1 MDGGSIDLEAGGA
14 FTEAPIRVE
23 FDRLTIHRRLAR
35 DAEDERRLRND
46 PVLRVLL
53 GVGRGSV
60 LHGTDLPPMVLL
72 PLRGN
77 VRIADGESV
86 RILKR
91 GQMFVTDAGQ
101 DLQAVGRGPALWL
114 AIVAPAPIW
123 REIFEVIAET
133 PVQEP
138 ALFPALHPASRAMR
152 RAAVRLAREARRG
165 PVTLDDVAAAPTFAM
180 LLADLQA
187 AFDPM
192 IARCPG
198 RTLAQRRGVFLRL
211 QRVYNRIESTNK
223 PSLGVAAF
231 ARVANYSPCHFVRT
245 FALVFGETPHS
256 VLMEQRLRRAFQLL
270 HDTQLSITEVARASG
285 FEDRCAFARSF
296 KIRFGH
302 TASAARRGANAR
314 AAA

>member
-1 MDGGSIDLEAGGA
+1 MDGGSVSIGTGGSSTA
-14 FTEAPIRVE
+14 MPIRVE
-23 FDRLTIHRRLAR
+23 FHRLTVHRRLVR
-35 DAEDERRLRND
+35 DAEDERRLRSD
-46 PVLRVLL
+46 PVLRVLV
-53 GVGRGSV
+53 GAGRGSV
-60 LHGTDLPPMVLL
+60 LQGTDLPPMVLL

-77 VRIADGESV
+77 VRITDGESV
-86 RILKR
+86 RILKA
-91 GQMFVTDAGQ
+91 GQMFVNDAGQ
-101 DLQAVGRGPALWL
+101 DLHAVGRGPALWL
-114 AIVAPAPIW
+114 AIVAPGPVW
-123 REIFEVIAET
+123 RELFEVMAET

-152 RAAVRLAREARRG
+152 RASVRLAREARRG
-165 PVTLDDVAAAPTFAM
+165 PITLDDVAAAPTFAM

-187 AFDPM
+187 SFDPM

-223 PSLGVAAF
+223 PTAGLATF
-231 ARVANYSPCHFVRT
+231 ARAANYSPCHFVRT

-270 HDTQLSITEVARASG
+270 NDTQLSVTEVARASG

-296 KIRFGH
+296 KSRFGR
-302 TASAARRGANAR
+302 TATAVRRLANSRVAA
-314 AAA
+314 

>member
-1 MDGGSIDLEAGGA
+1 MDGGSVAVSAVDPCA
-14 FTEAPIRVE
+14 TTPIRVE
-23 FDRLTIHRRLAR
+23 FDWLTVHRRLAR
-35 DAEDERRLRND
+35 DAEDERRLRSD
-46 PVLRVLL
+46 PVLRVLV

-60 LHGTDLPPMVLL
+60 LQGTDLPAMVLL

-77 VRIADGESV
+77 VRVTDGESV
-86 RILKR
+86 RILKS

-101 DLQAVGRGPALWL
+101 DLQAVGRGPSLWL
-114 AIVAPAPIW
+114 AIVAPTTVW
-123 REIFEVIAET
+123 RELFEVIAET

-138 ALFPALHPASRAMR
+138 VLFPALHPASRAMK
-152 RAAVRLAREARRG
+152 RAAVRLAREARRA
-165 PVTLDDVAAAPTFAM
+165 PATLDDIAAAPTFTM

-187 AFDPM
+187 AFEPM

-223 PSLGVAAF
+223 PALGIAAF
-231 ARVANYSPCHFVRT
+231 ARAANYSPCHFVRT

-270 HDTQLSITEVARASG
+270 HDTELSVTEVARASG

-296 KIRFGH
+296 KTRFGR
-302 TASAARRGANAR
+302 TATAVRRHASTR

>member
-1 MDGGSIDLEAGGA
+1 VDGGNVELRRDERHA
-14 FTEAPIRVE
+14 TAPIRVE
-23 FDRLTIHRRLAR
+23 FDRLTIHGRLAR
-35 DAEDERRLRND
+35 NVEEERRFRSE
-46 PVLRVLL
+46 PVFRVLV

-72 PLRGN
+72 PLRGT
-77 VRIADGESV
+77 VRVTDGESV
-86 RILKR
+86 RILKP
-91 GQMFVTDAGQ
+91 GQVFVTDAGQ
-101 DLQAVGRGPALWL
+101 DIQAVGRGPSFWL
-114 AIVAPAPIW
+114 AIVAPSPVW
-123 REIFEVIAET
+123 CELFEVIGES

-138 ALFPALHPASRAMR
+138 VLFPALHPAGRTMR

-165 PVTLDDVAAAPTFAM
+165 PVTLEDVAAAPTFAM
-180 LLADLQA
+180 LLADLQS
-187 AFDPM
+187 AFEPM

-223 PSLGVAAF
+223 PVAGIAAF
-231 ARVANYSPCHFVRT
+231 ATAANYSPCHFVRT
-245 FALVFGETPHS
+245 FALVFGETPYS

-270 HDTQLSITEVARASG
+270 NDTELSVTEVARASG

-302 TASAARRGANAR
+302 TATAVRRNATARVA
-314 AAA
+314 

>member
-1 MDGGSIDLEAGGA
+1 MDGSSIDIGSDGTRTAM
-14 FTEAPIRVE
+14 PIRVE

-60 LHGTDLPPMVLL
+60 LQGTDLPPMVLL

-77 VRIADGESV
+77 VRISDGESV
-86 RILKR
+86 RILKS

-123 REIFEVIAET
+123 REVFEVIAET

-138 ALFPALHPASRAMR
+138 ALFPALHPVSRAMR
-152 RAAVRLAREARRG
+152 RAAVRLAREARLG
-165 PVTLDDVAAAPTFAM
+165 AVTLEDVSAAPTFAM

-187 AFDPM
+187 AFEPM

-198 RTLAQRRGVFLRL
+198 RTLAQRRAVFLRL
-211 QRVYNRIESTNK
+211 KRVYNRIESTSK

-270 HDTQLSITEVARASG
+270 NDTQLSVTEVARASG

-296 KIRFGH
+296 KIRYGH
-302 TASAARRGANAR
+302 TASAVRWHSKARV
-314 AAA
+314 AA